1 MFKNIKKWKTIIH
14 YIITILTAIASS
26 IATQSCMGENIA
38 QKCYAVWDN
47 GTQESRIA
55 EESVYN
61 PFNGCKDI
69 VGIEVDQQSD
79 MLVHQSEIG

>member
-1 MFKNIKKWKTIIH
+1 MFKNLKKWRTIIH

-26 IATQSCMGENIA
+26 IATQSCMAG
-38 QKCYAVWDN
+38 QCR
-47 GTQESRIA
+47 TESTEKVMLA

-69 VGIEVDQQSD
+69 IGIEVDQQSD